1 MRLGLN
7 PAALPSVCSITR
19 ATSAR
24 KGLHREPHGAASRV
38 RRRGDEGDEEH
49 LELVERDGLE
59 RDGRGAARSGRRGR
73 GLGLRV
79 ARAVDG
85 LRGGN
90 AGIRT
95 HRDGN
100 QRGGRGEDH
109 DGKEGRH
116 PRPNAC
122 GRHRRVMRV
131 LPERRATAV
140 RPSCGKPR
148 RGSSTPVERTQCRD
162 EFSTT
167 SSFMMEDSVRSVTKS
182 ARHPTS

>member
-1 MRLGLN
+1 MSNALRAHDDREEQRGKEDVGEVGVESSGSAERLLHHPGD
-7 PAALPSVCSITR
+7 VR
-19 ATSAR
+19 EE
-24 KGLHREPHGAASRV
+24 GLHREPHGAASRV

-85 LRGGN
+85 MRGGN

-140 RPSCGKPR
+140 RPSCGKA
-148 RGSSTPVERTQCRD
+148 
-162 EFSTT
+162 TT
-167 SSFMMEDSVRSVTKS
+167 RLVDTC
-182 ARHPTS
+182 